1 MHDYLRAVGFSKVQ
15 HKRDLQRLL
24 DMVMEAL
31 TVNLLQI
38 AAARSMQR
46 SVEILCPMQASR
58 CVVK

>member
-15 HKRDLQRLL
+15 HKRDLPRLL
-24 DMVMEAL
+24 DMVM
-31 TVNLLQI
+31 VNLLQI